1 MLGPNMRDLNH
12 YDMSHYNGSGLHQYV
27 MGRRVN
33 YNLLLM
39 RDYNLW
45 KGVKVNN
52 DFISELGDLWL
63 LLIVSLLILRIGS
76 WLQI

>member
-1 MLGPNMRDLNH
+1 MLGPSMRDLNH
-12 YDMSHYNGSGLHQYV
+12 NDMSHYNGSGLHQYV

-52 DFISELGDLWL
+52 DLISVLGDLRL
-63 LLIVSLLILRIGS
+63 LLMVSPLILRIGS
-76 WLQI
+76 WHHI